1 MRYAIIIEKGK
12 RNYSAYAPDVPGCVA
27 AAKTVR
33 QTRKLMKE
41 ALEFHF
47 EGMLLDGE
55 EIPPASCDCTSVS
68 IDVGKIAK
76 KLVKHKRGQTRS
88 AS

>member
-27 AAKTVR
+27 TAKTLAEVK
-33 QTRKLMKE
+33 KLMKD

-47 EGMLLDGE
+47 EGMLLDNE
-55 EIPPASCDCTSVS
+55 KIPEATSECAHVRIDLSKLARKAQKESKAS
-68 IDVGKIAK
+68 
-76 KLVKHKRGQTRS
+76 
-88 AS
+88 

>member
-27 AAKTVR
+27 AAKTLEE
-33 QTRKLMKE
+33 TKKLMKE

-47 EGMLLDGE
+47 EGMLVHGE
-55 EIPPASCDCTSVS
+55 PIPKATCESANVS
-68 IDVGKIAK
+68 IDVE
-76 KLVKHKRGQTRS
+76 KLARKVQKQRQTTS
-88 AS
+88 A